1 MLKDIKRVEKSG
13 ASRILLHK
21 DKGKTEDLVRTIST
35 LHLTVT
41 DITLRSTASFDS
53 KVRTHEGADLHG
65 IIGAAE
71 YLRSDGSAPFFDVR
85 SASTGAAATGT
96 ATCEDRLYVFQGD
109 NLRRIEGIRLHV
121 QSGTPVRAV
130 VHCLIHDDEP
140 PLAQVD
146 VILAQDQFD
155 TLFRHLWSSPIPAIL
170 RVAISP
176 TCFQYAMAGMAP
188 GYPEDVVF
196 PSGVTTAQIDDVA
209 VEKRLSAPAAS
220 DMTDGT
226 RAEALAD
233 PSLERLDVI
242 RKHADR
248 IATSVKRIE
257 FLAGLAVG
265 ILVISAFLR

>member
-1 MLKDIKRVEKSG
+1 MLKGIQRVEKSG

-21 DKGKTEDLVRTIST
+21 DQGKTEDLVRTITT

-41 DITLRSTASFDS
+41 DLTLRSTASFDS
-53 KVRTHEGADLHG
+53 KVRTHEGTDLHG
-65 IIGAAE
+65 IIGATE
-71 YLRSDGSAPFFDVR
+71 YLRSDGSAPFFDVL

-96 ATCEDRLYVFQGD
+96 ATCEDRLYAFEGE
-109 NLRRIEGIRLHV
+109 NLRRIERIRLRV
-121 QSGTPVRAV
+121 QPGTPARAV
-130 VHCLIHDDEP
+130 VHCLIDDEP

-155 TLFRHLWSSPIPAIL
+155 ALFRHLWISPTPAIL

-176 TCFQYAMAGMAP
+176 ICFQYAMAGMAP

-196 PSGVTTAQIDDVA
+196 PGGVTTAQIDDVA

-220 DMTDGT
+220 GMTDDT
-226 RAEALAD
+226 PAEAPAD
-233 PSLERLDVI
+233 PSLMRLDVI

-248 IATSVKRIE
+248 IATLVKRIE
-257 FLAGLAVG
+257 FFAGLAVG